1 MTKYV
6 SIDMSKD
13 DSTAG
18 NRIFGRVIEECG
30 NTLFCEFESANYN
43 LSENVENNV
52 VNSKI
57 QLLTKIANMELRDQ
71 LKAKDQQIKE
81 LKNKLNE
88 ANEKIHAMEQEL
100 RIHNMNRENN
110 IEKMKEY
117 SKQGIF
123 TTWKMLK

>member
-1 MTKYV
+1 MNIK
-6 SIDMSKD
+6 
-13 DSTAG
+13 
-18 NRIFGRVIEECG
+18 E
-30 NTLFCEFESANYN
+30 
-43 LSENVENNV
+43 LSE
-52 VNSKI
+52 
-57 QLLTKIANMELRDQ
+57 IANMDLRDQ
-71 LKAKDQQIKE
+71 LEAKDQQIKE

-88 ANEKIHAMEQEL
+88 ANEKNYAMEQEL